1 MFNLTPWKKKEDGG
15 GALMPRTEHPLGR
28 LRDEFDAWF
37 DRFFG
42 RWPAPF
48 SADWG
53 RDFDRFWGLDMEDTG
68 KEFVVR
74 AEAPGFEAGDFD
86 VQVTG
91 NLLTIRAEHKQEAED
106 KKGDYHYQERRY
118 GRFQRSVT
126 LPAGAE
132 TDKVEARY
140 HNGVLEVH
148 LPKSPEAQGRR
159 IEVKA

>member
-1 MFNLTPWKKKEDGG
+1 MNSAGFSSISQWPTP
-15 GALMPRTEHPLGR
+15 
-28 LRDEFDAWF
+28 
-37 DRFFG
+37 FG
-42 RWPAPF
+42 
-48 SADWG
+48 SDW
-53 RDFDRFWGLDMEDTG
+53 DQERFWGLDVDDTG

-106 KKGDYHYQERRY
+106 KKDDYHYQERRY

-126 LPAGAE
+126 LPAGAA

-140 HNGVLEVH
+140 RNGVLEVH
-148 LPKSPEAQGRR
+148 LPRSPEAQGRR